1 MDGAFSQTLL
11 VEDAPR
17 VLIATG
23 LFPPEG
29 GGPATYSKAL
39 DDLLPARGFEVD
51 VLPFRNV
58 RKFPKVI
65 RHIAYFFLLLKR
77 GMRADIIFAQD
88 PISVGLPAMLASKV
102 LRKKFVLKMV
112 GDYAWEQSTQR
123 FAYPGTIEQ
132 FQEDD
137 LGILAGTMRFLERRV
152 ARSAVRV
159 IVPSKYLGRI
169 VTMWGVSK
177 KNISV
182 VYNGIR
188 PHQVG
193 LKQVIRGLL
202 KFKGDLIV
210 SPGRLVPWKGFDTL
224 IRVHAEMLKERPDLK
239 LLIIGDGP
247 DVGSLEALT
256 KSLGVEESV
265 IFTGNIENAVLLR
278 YMRAAD
284 VFALNTHYEG
294 FSHVLLEAAVVGV
307 PIVTTNI
314 GGNPEFIDDGVNGY
328 LVKPDDEKAF
338 AKKIGALLD
347 SPELRA
353 RVSGNAKRKT
363 EKFSV
368 NAMVDRT
375 AEVLKRICES

>member
-1 MDGAFSQTLL
+1 
-11 VEDAPR
+11 
-17 VLIATG
+17 
-23 LFPPEG
+23 
-29 GGPATYSKAL
+29 
-39 DDLLPARGFEVD
+39 
-51 VLPFRNV
+51 
-58 RKFPKVI
+58 
-65 RHIAYFFLLLKR
+65 
-77 GMRADIIFAQD
+77 
-88 PISVGLPAMLASKV
+88 
-102 LRKKFVLKMV
+102 
-112 GDYAWEQSTQR
+112 
-123 FAYPGTIEQ
+123 
-132 FQEDD
+132 
-137 LGILAGTMRFLERRV
+137 
-152 ARSAVRV
+152 
-159 IVPSKYLGRI
+159 
-169 VTMWGVSK
+169 
-177 KNISV
+177 
-182 VYNGIR
+182 
-188 PHQVG
+188 
-193 LKQVIRGLL
+193 L